1 LFGEQ
6 EPTAM
11 SAIVYAMETIRPGRR
26 LARAAADLPAIARRL
41 VAARLAAG
49 MRPIDLAAASGV
61 GRNTLANWETATKR
75 PSVDQLAFVLPVLR
89 VSLDF
94 VFFGDT
100 AALPWDVRARVE
112 KHLDEL
118 PAQFPVDISASA

>member
-1 LFGEQ
+1 
-6 EPTAM
+6 M
-11 SAIVYAMETIRPGRR
+11 SAIIYRMETIRPGRR
-26 LARAAADLPAIARRL
+26 LAQSAADVPAIARRL

-61 GRNTLANWETATKR
+61 GRNTIANWETAAKR

-94 VFFGDT
+94 VFFGDV
-100 AALPWDVRARVE
+100 AGLPWDLRARIE
-112 KHLDEL
+112 QHLDEVPHQPPKATAL
-118 PAQFPVDISASA
+118 TA